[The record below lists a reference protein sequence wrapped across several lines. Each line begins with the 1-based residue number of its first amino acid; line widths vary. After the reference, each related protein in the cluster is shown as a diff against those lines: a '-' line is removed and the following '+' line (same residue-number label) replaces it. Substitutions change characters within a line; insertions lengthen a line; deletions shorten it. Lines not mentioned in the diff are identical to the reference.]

1 MNKKGFS
8 IVYVLLAIVVL
19 FVIVQFVFN
28 KYSKAIDASTTSS
41 VSVSV
46 KKSNKN
52 FDKTQSP
59 KNMKGASSGRR
70 GEPAIMSQI
79 MRKLSLIAVSQEI
92 YFKKHSHYAK
102 NIKDL
107 EVNQGI
113 FTLPGY
119 EIGLDDNKDGWSVWA
134 KKTKEKKGDNKTFYI
149 GKNSRTKQIC
159 CQDIDQGACQA
170 LYLDK
175 VTCASKGWT
184 LDLKK

>member
-8 IVYVLLAIVVL
+8 IFYILLAIVVL

-28 KYSKAIDASTTSS
+28 KYSKAIDSSAVSS
-41 VSVSV
+41 VSVNV
-46 KKSNKN
+46 KSHKS
-52 FDKTQSP
+52 FAKTQAA
-59 KNMKGASSGRR
+59 KDMKGGPSARR
-70 GEPAIMSQI
+70 GESAIMSQI

-102 NIKDL
+102 NVKDL
-107 EVNQGI
+107 EINQGI

-134 KKTKEKKGDNKTFYI
+134 KKTKEKNGVKTFYI
-149 GKNSRTKQIC
+149 GKNSKTKQIC
-159 CQDIDQGACQA
+159 CQDIDQGSCQA
-170 LYLDK
+170 LHLDK
-175 VTCASKGWT
+175 VECASKGWT

>member
-8 IVYVLLAIVVL
+8 IVYILLAVVVL
-19 FVIVQFVFN
+19 FVIVQFAFN

-46 KKSNKN
+46 KKSHKS
-52 FDKTQSP
+52 FAKTQTP
-59 KNMKGASSGRR
+59 KGVKKGAAARK
-70 GEPAIMSQI
+70 GENAIMSQI
-79 MRKLSLIAVSQEI
+79 MRKLSLIAVSQEM

-102 NIKDL
+102 NVKDL
-107 EVNQGI
+107 EINQGI

-134 KKTKEKKGDNKTFYI
+134 KKTKEKNGVKTFYI
-149 GKNSRTKQIC
+149 GKNSKTKQIC
-159 CQDIDQGACQA
+159 CQDIDKGSCEAFS
-170 LYLDK
+170 LSK
-175 VTCASKGWT
+175 VTCDSKGWT

>member
-8 IVYVLLAIVVL
+8 IVYILLAIVVL

-28 KYSKAIDASTTSS
+28 RYSKTIDASTTSS

-46 KKSNKN
+46 KKSNNSSAKTKN
-52 FDKTQSP
+52 IADAKARTTP
-59 KNMKGASSGRR
+59 AKR
-70 GEPAIMSQI
+70 GETAIMSQI
-79 MRKLSLIAVSQEI
+79 MRKVSLIAVAQEI

-107 EVNQGI
+107 EINQGI

-119 EIGLDDNKDGWSVWA
+119 EVGVDDNKDGWSVWV
-134 KKTKEKKGDNKTFYI
+134 KKTKEKNNKTFYI
-149 GKNSRTKQIC
+149 GKNSKTKQIC
-159 CQDIDQGACQA
+159 CQDIDQGSCEA
-170 LYLDK
+170 LNLGK
-175 VTCASKGWT
+175 VTCESKGWT

>member
-8 IVYVLLAIVVL
+8 IVYILLTIVIL

-28 KYSKAIDASTTSS
+28 KYSKAIDASTNSP

-46 KKSNKN
+46 KKSNKS
-52 FDKTQSP
+52 FAKTQAA
-59 KNMKGASSGRR
+59 KDMKGGPSARR
-70 GEPAIMSQI
+70 GEGAIMSQI

-102 NIKDL
+102 NVKDL
-107 EVNQGI
+107 EINQGI

-134 KKTKEKKGDNKTFYI
+134 KKTKEKKGNNKTFYI

-159 CQDIDQGACQA
+159 CQDIDQGSCEA
-170 LYLDK
+170 LSLSK
-175 VTCASKGWT
+175 VTCDSKGWT